1 MIRSST
7 VTLITGTPEPRG
19 AFVTPAEEGREVF
32 CDVQSVG
39 MREAYEAMAHGHHP
53 EWVLVLSDY
62 GEYQGERICSFEGT
76 RYRIMRTYV
85 RSDYAIELTLE
96 REEGGT

>member
-1 MIRSST
+1 MP
-7 VTLITGTPEPRG
+7 VEPK
-19 AFVTPAEEGREVF
+19 REVY

-53 EWVLVLSDY
+53 EWTLVLSDY
-62 GEYQGERICSFEGT
+62 GEYQNERVCLFEGA

-85 RSDYAIELTLE
+85 TSDYRIELTLE
-96 REEGGT
+96 REDGDT

>member
-7 VTLITGTPEPRG
+7 VTLITGAHEPRG
-19 AFVTPAEEGREVF
+19 AFVDPVETGREVY

-62 GEYQGERICSFEGT
+62 GEYQGERICSFEGA

>member
-1 MIRSST
+1 M
-7 VTLITGTPEPRG
+7 
-19 AFVTPAEEGREVF
+19 PAETGREVF

-53 EWVLVLSDY
+53 EWTLVLSDY
-62 GEYQGERICSFEGT
+62 GEYQNERVCLFEGV

-85 RSDYAIELTLE
+85 RSDFRIELTLE

>member
-1 MIRSST
+1 MY
-7 VTLITGTPEPRG
+7 
-19 AFVTPAEEGREVF
+19 

-53 EWVLVLSDY
+53 EWTLVLSDY
-62 GEYQGERICSFEGT
+62 EEYSNERVCLFEGT

-85 RSDYAIELTLE
+85 RSDFRIELTLE
-96 REEGGT
+96 REEGGN

>member
-7 VTLITGTPEPRG
+7 VTLIKGSPEPRG
-19 AFVTPAEEGREVF
+19 VFVTPVDKGREVF

-62 GEYQGERICSFEGT
+62 REYENERICLFEGIP
-76 RYRIMRTYV
+76 YRIMRTYV
-85 RSDYAIELTLE
+85 RSDYRIELTLE

>member
-19 AFVTPAEEGREVF
+19 VFQMPVDEGREVY

-62 GEYQGERICSFEGT
+62 GEYQGERICLFEGA
-76 RYRIMRTYV
+76 RYRIMRSYV
-85 RSDYAIELTLE
+85 RPDYRIELTLE
-96 REEGGT
+96 REEGGV